1 MAMPVRHEDASYLQ
15 VHAHIVHKVPRKELA
30 VMKLLGQLTQAN
42 AQHDNVAEVH
52 VVDQVAVMMQAG
64 VLGLWRAQ
72 TVDLR
77 VVALQG

>member
-1 MAMPVRHEDASYLQ
+1 
-15 VHAHIVHKVPRKELA
+15 
-30 VMKLLGQLTQAN
+30 MKLLGQLTQAN
-42 AQHDNVAEVH
+42 AQHDNVAELH